1 MYEKPCKSRRAL
13 MRDSE
18 IIKATAAPHNV
29 VDIVILKQNHFSTI
43 QSTYVIQYMLFLTK
57 IRRKILHACGFF
69 AINRPTFC
77 SRNYLK
83 SLINAEIK

>member
-29 VDIVILKQNHFSTI
+29 DIVILKQNRLSTI
-43 QSTYVIQYMLFLTK
+43 QSTYVIQ
-57 IRRKILHACGFF
+57 
-69 AINRPTFC
+69 
-77 SRNYLK
+77 
-83 SLINAEIK
+83 

>member
-29 VDIVILKQNHFSTI
+29 VDIVILKQNRLSTI
-43 QSTYVIQYMLFLTK
+43 QSTYVIQ
-57 IRRKILHACGFF
+57 
-69 AINRPTFC
+69 
-77 SRNYLK
+77 
-83 SLINAEIK
+83 